1 MRAHMASVQS
11 PAAAKPITAVPD
23 RELRKIVIASVAGN
37 AMEWYDFFVYGTA
50 AALVFGKL
58 FFPPGSDPLVGTLGA
73 FAAFAIGFIAR
84 PFGGILFGHIG
95 DRFGRKLS
103 LVWTLSIMGA
113 ATFAIG
119 LLPTYAHVGIWAPV
133 ALVTLRVLQGVASG
147 GEWGGGVLM

>member
-1 MRAHMASVQS
+1 MTTPHAATL
-11 PAAAKPITAVPD
+11 PAASTAQDPH
-23 RELRKIVIASVAGN
+23 LRKTVIASVAGN

-119 LLPTYAHVGIWAPV
+119 LLANSSRVSCLRRRRSARRLVSQLTKHHPTAMQLLYS
-133 ALVTLRVLQGVASG
+133 LVQ
-147 GEWGGGVLM
+147 